1 MRSRSNSGVRLDGY
15 ARLVQR
21 TILCHQVRAASP
33 GERLGAGVGVG
44 VGASGWRRLSA
55 FPGLRQP
62 GPHLQH
68 YGLPGAACPRCE
80 RGVQVSALLGRSCH
94 RLPVLWPVQLAQHRA
109 VCLMCLLQVCVLR
122 VGGTYSVVMLLLTW
136 FPV

>member
-44 VGASGWRRLSA
+44 VGVGASGWRRLSA
-55 FPGLRQP
+55 LPGLRQP

-68 YGLPGAACPRCE
+68 YELPGAACPCCE

-94 RLPVLWPVQLAQHRA
+94 RSPCFGP
-109 VCLMCLLQVCVLR
+109 CSLR
-122 VGGTYSVVMLLLTW
+122 SIVRSA
-136 FPV
+136 

>member
-33 GERLGAGVGVG
+33 GERLGVG

-55 FPGLRQP
+55 LPGLRQP

-68 YGLPGAACPRCE
+68 YKLPGAACPCCE

-94 RLPVLWPVQLAQHRA
+94 RSPCFGP
-109 VCLMCLLQVCVLR
+109 CSLR
-122 VGGTYSVVMLLLTW
+122 SIVRSA
-136 FPV
+136 